1 MPITQWLFPTPD
13 PEAVNNLTSTLR
25 IQPLTARVLTAR
37 GLTDPQTA
45 QRFLTPQLEHLHSPA
60 LLTGMPE
67 ALTRLRAAISA
78 HEKILI
84 YGDYDVDG
92 TVSVVILKKA
102 IELAG
107 GQASFHVP
115 HRLKDGYGMRADVI
129 ERAAAMGVRLD
140 RKSTRLNSSH

>member
-1 MPITQWLFPTPD
+1 VPTTQWVFPTPD
-13 PEAVNNLTSTLR
+13 PEAIADLAAALR
-25 IQPLTARVLTAR
+25 VQPLTARVLVAR
-37 GLTDPQTA
+37 GFTDPDAAT
-45 QRFLTPQLEHLHSPA
+45 RFLKPSLEHMHSPG

-67 ALTRLRAAISA
+67 ALARLRTAIA
-78 HEKILI
+78 GQEKILI

-115 HRLKDGYGMRADVI
+115 HRLKDG
-129 ERAAAMGVRLD
+129 
-140 RKSTRLNSSH
+140 